1 MLVYYMYR
9 DKTQWRRSSL
19 RLGEYEY
26 QALVDICQ
34 RLNMSPTSFVE
45 SCKVRYKKEESNFT
59 SYVKNE
65 VVKQLLK
72 EKSNDNNATNG

>member
-34 RLNMSPTSFVE
+34 RLDVSPTSFVE
-45 SCKVRYKKEESNFT
+45 ACKTRYVPGEGNFT

-72 EKSNDNNATNG
+72 GEGK